1 MSEKGSPGGGRLAQ
15 LTDEDD
21 SDAPD
26 GEDAGEVL
34 DEEEG
39 GEEAGGEKAE
49 GHQPRKQL
57 LPHLD
62 RLQI

>member
-1 MSEKGSPGGGRLAQ
+1 MSEKGSPGGRLGQ

-21 SDAPD
+21 TDGPD

-39 GEEAGGEKAE
+39 GDEASGEKAE
-49 GHQPRKQL
+49 RHQP
-57 LPHLD
+57 
-62 RLQI
+62 

>member
-39 GEEAGGEKAE
+39 GEEASGEKAE
-49 GHQPRKQL
+49 GHQP
-57 LPHLD
+57 
-62 RLQI
+62 